1 MRQLSFCLGAALIF
15 AGDWN
20 AVGQDQDEKLVSV
33 TAREIKL
40 DVPESWK
47 PVKSTST
54 MRVAEF
60 AIPATDANG
69 EGAEMVVYYFGDK
82 TGGTKANV
90 QRWIDQ
96 FYEDGRKHEL
106 LGGQCRD
113 GSYVLV
119 NISGT
124 YKRPEGPPAAQKT
137 IDKPGSRVVGL
148 VLVDSSHP
156 GQSTAAL
163 AAIPAGEPPVPAVER
178 FKKHLEG
185 FGPLWTES
193 CQAIAQITDLGAVP
207 LIVLAAGKPDM
218 PAELSEGTKRAL
230 TQSWHALQQKHATLS
245 TRGELRIVR
254 GSGHNLVASAPEAI
268 VAAVRDLV
276 TPVNL

>member
-1 MRQLSFCLGAALIF
+1 MAKPTIILDEPCAGLRDALGAIAPVFIF
-15 AGDWN
+15 RRRNGF
-20 AVGQDQDEKLVSV
+20 L
-33 TAREIKL
+33 TTH
-40 DVPESWK
+40 
-47 PVKSTST
+47 PV
-54 MRVAEF
+54 A
-60 AIPATDANG
+60 AA
-69 EGAEMVVYYFGDK
+69 
-82 TGGTKANV
+82 
-90 QRWIDQ
+90 Q
-96 FYEDGRKHEL
+96 EL
-106 LGGQCRD
+106 LEALQAGNVAPPYVFVAASFGGF
-113 GSYVLV
+113 
-119 NISGT
+119 
-124 YKRPEGPPAAQKT
+124 AALAFAASHPTKL
-137 IDKPGSRVVGL
+137 VGL